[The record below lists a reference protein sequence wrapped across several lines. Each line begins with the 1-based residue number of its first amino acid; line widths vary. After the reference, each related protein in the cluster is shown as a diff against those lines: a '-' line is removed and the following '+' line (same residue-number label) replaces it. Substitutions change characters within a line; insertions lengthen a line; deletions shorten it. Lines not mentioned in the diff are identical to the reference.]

1 MKRQVLY
8 RPCREFLSFDTFE
21 HVFYRTN
28 ILVSMLHYGFIWFS
42 LCSSRFDRHDHFQ
55 RNGVW
60 VTCSQPAFICLKSTK
75 ETPEQ

>member
-28 ILVSMLHYGFIWFS
+28 ILVSMLHYGLFGILF
-42 LCSSRFDRHDHFQ
+42 
-55 RNGVW
+55 V
-60 VTCSQPAFICLKSTK
+60 SQDLTDMIIFR
-75 ETPEQ
+75 EMVFG